1 MFVEVKSNNKGF
13 QDGVSSSNNSNKY
26 QTIEHLKFIKKDEN
40 KIQIMELSFKSF
52 VFKKKTAITICYCNP
67 KKKTLFN
74 KCKILNILLDKKQ
87 IIVWRLKVFKQQ
99 FMRKL
104 GIC

>member
-67 KKKTLFN
+67 KKKHCLIN
-74 KCKILNILLDKKQ
+74 VKCLTFYLTKSK
-87 IIVWRLKVFKQQ
+87 
-99 FMRKL
+99 
-104 GIC
+104 